1 MKPKKD
7 NTPKI
12 QFECIYKC
20 RKCNEIF
27 ANGFV
32 AVPSKTDDIDW
43 MDEMYINEALEKVSN
58 KTTIHRCEGLR
69 KPVYG
74 VAELIV
80 EGEGNINFTTRQ
92 TSL

>member
-20 RKCNEIF
+20 RKCSEIF

-32 AVPSKTDDIDW
+32 SIPSKTSDIDW

-58 KTTIHRCEGLR
+58 KTIIHRCKGLR
-69 KPVYG
+69 NPVYG
-74 VAELIV
+74 VAELM
-80 EGEGNINFTTRQ
+80 EFHKY
-92 TSL
+92 

>member
-20 RKCNEIF
+20 RRCNEIF

-32 AVPSKTDDIDW
+32 SVPSNSPNSDW
-43 MDEMYINEALEKVSN
+43 MYELYINEALDEALEKVSN
-58 KTTIHRCEGLR
+58 KTIIHRCEGLK
-69 KPVYG
+69 KPAYG
-74 VAELIV
+74 VAELM
-80 EGEGNINFTTRQ
+80 EFHKY
-92 TSL
+92 